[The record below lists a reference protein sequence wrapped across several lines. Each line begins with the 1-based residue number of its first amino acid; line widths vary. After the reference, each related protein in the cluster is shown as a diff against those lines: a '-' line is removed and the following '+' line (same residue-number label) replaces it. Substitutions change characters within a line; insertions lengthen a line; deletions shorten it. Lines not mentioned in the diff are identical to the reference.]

1 MQALTIKRSPA
12 KATWGVW
19 FGSTLLEVTLT
30 KWEAI
35 EAKAALDKAYPHLGA
50 L

>member
-12 KATWGVW
+12 RVTWGVY
-19 FGSTLLEVTLT
+19 FGQALLQVCLT
-30 KWEAI
+30 KWEAL
-35 EAKAALDKAYPHLGA
+35 EAKAALDKSFPKLEV